1 MRAWRLVSTRRGY
14 RRSSVLPAWCAGT
27 DYSVDLSWE
36 ACPEGHVLDGQ
47 ATVVF
52 LKPLTLGCLRPM
64 TQRRA
69 LAYALTT
76 GDPS

>member
-1 MRAWRLVSTRRGY
+1 
-14 RRSSVLPAWCAGT
+14 
-27 DYSVDLSWE
+27 
-36 ACPEGHVLDGQ
+36 VLDGQ